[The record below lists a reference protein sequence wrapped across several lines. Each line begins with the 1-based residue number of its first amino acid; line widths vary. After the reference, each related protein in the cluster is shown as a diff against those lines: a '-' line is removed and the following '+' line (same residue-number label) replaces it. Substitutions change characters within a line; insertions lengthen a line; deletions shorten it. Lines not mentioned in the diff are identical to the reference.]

1 MPSKPFLGLDAPTG
15 NPRFDSASAARS
27 PAPRVVIPFVG
38 MQLVWPPPRS
48 PWFSGTQGWDRVEQ
62 SFEHHAVVGIS
73 SGQEHSQREA
83 LPIHH
88 DMAFGARF
96 TSVCGIGAREV
107 PPFTACML
115 AESRETRLQS
125 TAFNA

>member
-1 MPSKPFLGLDAPTG
+1 MPSKPFLGFDAPTG
-15 NPRFDSASAARS
+15 NSRFDAASAARS
-27 PAPRVVIPFVG
+27 PAPGVVIPFVG
-38 MQLVWPPPRS
+38 VQLIGPPPRS

-62 SFEHHAVVGIS
+62 SFKHHAVVGVG

-83 LPIHH
+83 VPIHH

-96 TSVCGIGAREV
+96 ASVCGIGACEV
-107 PPFTACML
+107 PPFTARTL

>member
-27 PAPRVVIPFVG
+27 PAPRVVIPLVG
-38 MQLVWPPPRS
+38 VQLVRPPPRS
-48 PWFSGTQGWDRVEQ
+48 PRFSGAQGRDRVEQ
-62 SFEHHAVVGIS
+62 SFEHHAVVGVG

-83 LPIHH
+83 LPIHY

-96 TSVCGIGAREV
+96 APVCRIGAREV
-107 PPFTACML
+107 PPFTACMQ
-115 AESRETRLQS
+115 AESRERRLQS